1 MRPNVSITPILGEQ
15 GDHEGSR
22 GRPASTTGI
31 EIIPLG
37 QAVTTSAGSQLKSKS
52 SRDLKRSLSE
62 DDKRRLDKKEKRKR
76 EEAVRGAGGE
86 GRRGLLGVIERLG
99 GGSEPGG
106 RGGEPGVEIS
116 LDRLK
121 TRPDKAAEKP
131 KLKLTIKTGPAAGHD
146 RIVSPTRLDTTFQV
160 PKVKAESPTGSRKER
175 SPSTSPKHSKPAKI
189 TERFITDPGR
199 RVEERKRS
207 GEALGVHLAKS
218 PSNSPALS
226 PLADSMLEEAG
237 LLL

>member
-1 MRPNVSITPILGEQ
+1 MRPNVSITPISGEQ
-15 GDHEGSR
+15 GEPEGSR
-22 GRPASTTGI
+22 GRAASTTGI

-37 QAVTTSAGSQLKSKS
+37 QAVATSAGNQLKSKV
-52 SRDLKRSLSE
+52 RDLKRSLSE

-76 EEAVRGAGGE
+76 EEAARGPSGE

-99 GGSEPGG
+99 GGAEQGG
-106 RGGEPGVEIS
+106 RPGEPSVEIS

-131 KLKLTIKTGPAAGHD
+131 KLKLTIKTGPAAGHE
-146 RIVSPTRLDTTFQV
+146 RIVSPTRLDTTFQI

-199 RVEERKRS
+199 RVDERKRS
-207 GEALGVHLAKS
+207 GETLGLHLAKS
-218 PSNSPALS
+218 PSHSPALS